1 MEIEFKFRIPPERLK
16 AVEAALR
23 RGAVGTTRLQARYHD
38 TADGAL
44 AAAGVALRLRKEG
57 RRWVQTAKAAGAG
70 PVQRLEHNADLGGG
84 APPALPD
91 PARHAGTP
99 VGERLAEVLAA
110 AGGAPLVQT
119 YATDV
124 RRLTRVVR
132 HAGATVELALD
143 TGRIAAP
150 GPAGGPLR
158 TAPVCELELE
168 LLRGPV
174 SALAALAAQ
183 WAQRHGLWLST
194 VSKAE
199 RGERLMRGDPPA
211 APVKAAPPD
220 FAPLVAQA
228 GEAPDGP
235 AVQRAVVAACL
246 AQILPNATEVA
257 EGSEDAEVVHQLRI
271 GIRRLRVALRELAAL
286 APGLDPAWEA
296 PLVETFRALGAQRD
310 RDLVLAEAL
319 AALQADGAPAIDL
332 PPPAEAPVRVA
343 EVVRAPALQA
353 ALVAL
358 VGLAASP
365 AAADAQGQAALD
377 AEAALAHLQQRLRR
391 LRRQVLRDGARFE
404 SLDDEARHR
413 VRKRL
418 KRLRYLAEFT
428 APLFGARRTGRF
440 LDALRPAQD
449 ALGVY
454 NDAVVARALFVEAVP
469 HDARAW
475 YALGWLD
482 ARRDAL
488 ARRAHR
494 ALVRIADAPAFWKG
508 RG

>member
-1 MEIEFKFRIPPERLK
+1 METEFKFRIPPERLK

-23 RGAVGTTRLQARYHD
+23 RGAVETTRLQARYYD
-38 TADGAL
+38 TAEGAL
-44 AAAGVALRLRKEG
+44 AAGAVALRLRKEG

-70 PVQRLEHNADLGGG
+70 PVQRLEHNAELGSG
-84 APPALPD
+84 AAPALPD
-91 PARHAGTP
+91 LSRHAGTP
-99 VGERLAEVLAA
+99 VGERLAEVLAR

-119 YATDV
+119 YGTDV
-124 RRLTRVVR
+124 RRLTRIVR

-143 TGRIAAP
+143 LGRIAAP
-150 GPAGGPLR
+150 DPAGGPAR
-158 TAPVCELELE
+158 TAPICELELE

-174 SALAALAAQ
+174 SGLAALAAQ

-199 RGERLMRGDPPA
+199 RGERLMHGDPPA
-211 APVKAAPPD
+211 APAKAAPPD
-220 FAPLVAQA
+220 FAH
-228 GEAPDGP
+228 GDAPDGA

-246 AQILPNATEVA
+246 AQILPNASEVA
-257 EGSEDAEVVHQLRI
+257 EGGEDAEVVHQLRI
-271 GIRRLRVALRELAAL
+271 GIRRLRVALRDLAAL
-286 APGLDPAWEA
+286 APGFDPAWEA
-296 PLVETFRALGAQRD
+296 PLVEAFRALGAQRD
-310 RDLVLAEAL
+310 RDLVLAEAR
-319 AALQADGAPAIDL
+319 AELQAAGAPAIDL
-332 PPPAEAPVRVA
+332 PPPAEAPPRA
-343 EVVRAPALQA
+343 ADVVRAPALQA
-353 ALVAL
+353 TLVAL
-358 VGLAASP
+358 VGFAASP
-365 AAADAQGQAALD
+365 AAADADGQPVQD

-418 KRLRYLAEFT
+418 KRLRYLAEFA

-454 NDAVVARALFVEAVP
+454 NDAVVARDLFAEAVP

-482 ARRDAL
+482 ARRGVL

-494 ALVRIADAPAFWKG
+494 ALERIADAPAFWKG